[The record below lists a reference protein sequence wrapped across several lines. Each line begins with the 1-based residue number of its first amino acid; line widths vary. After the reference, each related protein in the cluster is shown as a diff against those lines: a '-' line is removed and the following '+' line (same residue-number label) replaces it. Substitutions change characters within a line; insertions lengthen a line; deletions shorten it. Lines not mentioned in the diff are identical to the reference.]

1 MDIITIHIVVL
12 SIGFVLDQ
20 LLGDP
25 RWLPHPIVAFGNS
38 IAWAEKCLNKGK
50 YRLTKGAFASIALI
64 VFTFALAFVVRQF
77 LYNWHTLAGLIFD
90 IVMVFYCLAAKTLRS
105 EVSKVFDALQV
116 SLANGRKQLS
126 FIVGRDTQVLNE
138 QQVKKAALETLSE
151 NLSDGI
157 VAPLFWFMLL
167 GTPGMLAYKMINT
180 LDSMIGYKSERYK
193 DFGCWAAKID
203 DAANYV
209 PARLTAIIM
218 LITNNKTKLWATV
231 AHEAKN
237 HASPNSGYPEAA
249 LANLL
254 NCRFGGPAQYFGQ
267 MHEKK
272 FIGTNER
279 WIEHDD
285 LHKALTINI
294 KTEWLML
301 TVVLCVLLFVKSL
314 LIFIQI

>member
-25 RWLPHPIVAFGNS
+25 RWLPHPIVAFGKS
-38 IAWAEKCLNKGK
+38 ISLAEKWLNKGK
-50 YRLTKGAFASIALI
+50 NRLTKGAIASIGLI
-64 VFTFALAFVVRQF
+64 VFTFTLAFVVRQF

-90 IVMVFYCLAAKTLRS
+90 SVMVFYCLAAKTLRS
-105 EVSKVFDALQV
+105 EVKKVFDALQV
-116 SLANGRKQLS
+116 SLYNGRKQLS
-126 FIVGRDTQVLNE
+126 FIVGRDTHALNE
-138 QQVKKAALETLSE
+138 QQVRKAALETLAE

-167 GTPGMLAYKMINT
+167 GTPGMLAYKMTNT

-203 DAANYV
+203 DAANYM
-209 PARLTAIIM
+209 PARLTAWLM
-218 LITNNKTKLWATV
+218 LLGCGQTKSWKTV

-237 HASPNSGYPEAA
+237 HASPNAGYPEAA
-249 LANLL
+249 LAKLL
-254 NCRFGGPAQYFGQ
+254 DCRFGGPANYFGQ
-267 MHEKK
+267 MHDKK
-272 FIGTNER
+272 YIGKNER
-279 WIEHDD
+279 LITDND
-285 LHKALTINI
+285 LHKSLNINI

-301 TVVLCVLLFVKSL
+301 TMVLGIFAMLQLIF
-314 LIFIQI
+314 IFIQI